1 MRPRERG
8 VALITAMLIV
18 AIIATLATTLALG
31 QQVWL
36 RQAQNLSD
44 LAEAE
49 RLRQSAFEG
58 AAAILTADGKNA
70 QTSAI
75 DYYGE
80 AWAQPITF
88 PIDNAVVN
96 LLVKDAQ
103 GRFNLNNL
111 ILAPPTQQPGQPG
124 NPGNTP
130 TNYRDVYMRLLT
142 LVGVDPGRAAAL
154 AAALID
160 WLDDN
165 SDVQPGGAEDLDY
178 LNHDPPYRA
187 ANRALMSVD
196 ELRLVSGYTPD
207 IIEKLRDHVI
217 ALPAGNQTPINVNTA
232 SAEVLA
238 ALTGADL
245 ATEKGVV
252 DMRDR
257 EPFKNKETFQAL
269 HPSFKGAC
277 PCAVVSNYFI
287 VSVTTQVG
295 RILRTSEGLIER
307 PSGGRA
313 QALWYRQVPPKMVLD
328 EEKSS

>member
-1 MRPRERG
+1 MRARERG

-18 AIIATLATTLALG
+18 AIIATLATSLALG

-36 RQAQNLSD
+36 RQAQNLAD
-44 LAEAE
+44 LAEAD
-49 RLRQSAFEG
+49 RLRQSALEG
-58 AAAILTADGKNA
+58 AAALLTQDGRNGQA
-70 QTSAI
+70 SAV

-88 PIDNAVVN
+88 PIDGAVVN
-96 LLVKDAQ
+96 VVVRDAQ

-111 ILAPPTQQPGQPG
+111 VLVPGQPPAQGG
-124 NPGNTP
+124 NPGTP
-130 TNYRDVYMRLLT
+130 TNYRDIYVRLLA
-142 LVGVDPGRAAAL
+142 LVGVDPGRTDAL
-154 AAALID
+154 ASSLMD

-187 ANRALMSVD
+187 ANRALTSVD
-196 ELRLVSGYTPD
+196 ELRLVNGYTPE
-207 IIEKLRDHVI
+207 IIDKLRDHVI

-232 SAEVLA
+232 SPEVLA

-245 ATEKGVV
+245 ATERGVV
-252 DMRDR
+252 EMRDR
-257 EPFKNKETFQAL
+257 EPFRNKETFQAL
-269 HPSFKGAC
+269 HPSFKGSC
-277 PCAVVSNYFI
+277 PCAVASNYFI
-287 VSVTTQVG
+287 VSVTTQAG

-307 PSGGRA
+307 PTGARA
-313 QALWYRQVPPKMVLD
+313 QVLWYRQVPPKMVLD